1 MDVVVVL
8 VILVVTTV
16 MVRVMVSVRIR
27 VSVDACVRGGR
38 GGHRQRQVQVTGDVC
53 INATARLGSLNL

>member
-16 MVRVMVSVRIR
+16 MVRVMVSVRIS
-27 VSVDACVRGGR
+27 VSVGACVRGGR
-38 GGHRQRQVQVTGDVC
+38 GVTVNVRFRSRETC
-53 INATARLGSLNL
+53 ALTLQLGLVP